1 MLKNRLLTAA
11 VLIPLVILG
20 IFKLP
25 SNGFAVILGLFVT
38 IGAWE
43 WSRLCGLK
51 LFFTRAIYLMV
62 FLMCLF
68 LVWVALESGSSKVA
82 IIVLSLS
89 LGWWLL
95 SIFILAAYQANRD
108 VLANQTLSKF
118 VIGLILLIPVF
129 VALLGLRHGSSL
141 GPDYVMYLLLLI
153 WIADSAAYFTGR
165 QWGKR
170 KLLSNVSPGK
180 SWEGVMGA
188 MAGALVVSIA
198 GAYYF
203 ELPVVSFVILSMFI
217 TAISIVGDLTESLF
231 KRQAQLKDS
240 GSLLPGHGGMLD
252 RIDSLTSVA
261 PFFLAGMLWI
271 KGVA

>member
-1 MLKNRLLTAA
+1 MLKYRLLTAA

-25 SNGFAVILGLFVT
+25 PDGFAAILGLLVT

-51 LFFTRAIYLMV
+51 LNFTRAIYLIVFMV
-62 FLMCLF
+62 CLF

-82 IIVLSLS
+82 ILVLSLS

-108 VLANQTLSKF
+108 ILANQTAIKY

-129 VALLGLRHGSSL
+129 VALLGLRNGSSF
-141 GPDYVMYLLLLI
+141 GPEYVMYLLLLI
-153 WIADSAAYFTGR
+153 WVADSTAYFTGR
-165 QWGKR
+165 QWGKH
-170 KLLSNVSPGK
+170 KLLPKVSPGK
-180 SWEGVMGA
+180 TWEGV
-188 MAGALVVSIA
+188 AGASVGALLVSVS
-198 GAYYF
+198 GAFYF
-203 ELPVVSFVILSMFI
+203 ELPLLSFVILSMLI

-231 KRQAQLKDS
+231 KRQVQLKDS
-240 GSLLPGHGGMLD
+240 GTLLPGHGGMLD
-252 RIDSLTSVA
+252 RIDSLTSAA

-271 KGVA
+271 TGGA